1 MKGSE
6 PLPDAVVELVAR
18 RFRVLSEPARI
29 KLLDT
34 LRTGPASVGELGAR
48 LGMTQQNTSK
58 HLGVLATA
66 EGSRPVAVRYETPY
80 SDLHADDLLVTM
92 KPLEG
97 SNSRLCSFSM
107 WQYPMRRLALCPS
120 QMRSAFLVAAYLR
133 AV

>member
-1 MKGSE
+1 VKGSE

-66 EGSRPVAVRYETPY
+66 GLVRRTRVGNTARYEI
-80 SDLHADDLLVTM
+80 SDPTVFTLCEVVCDALRDRIADL
-92 KPLEG
+92 
-97 SNSRLCSFSM
+97 
-107 WQYPMRRLALCPS
+107 QA
-120 QMRSAFLVAAYLR
+120 AFPASG
-133 AV
+133 